1 MVINPRTRLT
11 AAACILVA
19 VVVIYFFV
27 DPASTALAPRCL
39 FKALTGFDCPG
50 CGFQRALHAALHG
63 DFATAWACNPALF
76 FFIPVTGLYAFAEL
90 MPRRAG
96 RLRRVLISPAAIIA
110 LALAFVAWWVI
121 RNFTPSDC

>member
-27 DPASTALAPRCL
+27 DPASTTLAPRCH

-63 DFATAWACNPALF
+63 DFATA
-76 FFIPVTGLYAFAEL
+76 
-90 MPRRAG
+90 
-96 RLRRVLISPAAIIA
+96 
-110 LALAFVAWWVI
+110 
-121 RNFTPSDC
+121 